1 MNVGNLNLTPLT
13 FDPMNTHTQL
23 LAKPTTE
30 LLSEFGAGKASLGS
44 GSAAALM
51 GLLSCRLIIT
61 VCTKSLEK
69 QELKKEHNNFVYVMN
84 QASGVIYPKLT
95 ELFEKDARDFDEV
108 VRLRILRDKATN
120 TNTKSQFSRQANDLL
135 ETATNNSF
143 EIIEQCFKLVDHGIV
158 VFSSGWHA
166 VRGDSGA
173 AISAG
178 IAGVTSG
185 IFIANLNLK
194 MLKDRKFAAEKI
206 ARCDELY
213 KELTYKQMRAFEC
226 VTSLN
231 SEAISAIQLERATQL
246 ELIKP

>member
-1 MNVGNLNLTPLT
+1 MNV
-13 FDPMNTHTQL
+13 HTQL

-30 LLSEFGAGKASLGS
+30 LLYAFGAGKASPGS

-61 VCTKSLEK
+61 VCVKSLEK
-69 QELKKEHNNFVYVMN
+69 QELKKDHNNLSYVMS
-84 QASGVIYPKLT
+84 QASDVIYPKLND
-95 ELFEKDARDFDEV
+95 LFEKDAKDFDAV
-108 VRLRILRDKATN
+108 VYLRRERDKAKN
-120 TNTKSQFSRQANDLL
+120 INTKSQLSRQANDLL

-143 EIIEQCFKLVDHGIV
+143 EIIDQCFKLVDHGIV
-158 VFSSGWHA
+158 VFNSGWHA

-178 IAGVTSG
+178 IAGITSG

-194 MLKDRKFAAEKI
+194 TLKDRKFAGDKI
-206 ARCDELY
+206 ARCEELY
-213 KELTYKQMRAFEC
+213 KELTHKQTRAFEC

-231 SEAISAIQLERATQL
+231 SEAISAIQLD
-246 ELIKP
+246 LIKA

>member
-1 MNVGNLNLTPLT
+1 MKA
-13 FDPMNTHTQL
+13 TQL

-30 LLSEFGAGKASLGS
+30 LLSDFGAGKASPGS

-61 VCTKSLEK
+61 VCVKSLEK
-69 QELKKEHNNFVYVMN
+69 QELKKDHSAFSYIMN
-84 QASGVIYPKLT
+84 QISEVIYPKLI
-95 ELFEKDARDFDEV
+95 ELFEKDAKDFDEV
-108 VRLRILRDKATN
+108 VRLRIERDKATN
-120 TNTKSQFSRQANDLL
+120 INVKSQFSRQANDLL

-143 EIIEQCFKLVDHGIV
+143 EIIDQCFKLVEHGIV

-173 AISAG
+173 AISTG

-185 IFIANLNLK
+185 IFITNLNLK
-194 MLKDRKFAAEKI
+194 TLKDRKYATEKI
-206 ARCDELY
+206 ARCEELY
-213 KELTYKQMRAFEC
+213 KELTHKQARAFEC

-231 SEAISAIQLERATQL
+231 SEAISAIQLE
-246 ELIKP
+246 LIKP

>member
-1 MNVGNLNLTPLT
+1 MTAP
-13 FDPMNTHTQL
+13 TQL

-30 LLSEFGAGKASLGS
+30 LLSAFGAGKASPGS

-61 VCTKSLEK
+61 VCVKSLEK
-69 QELKKEHNNFVYVMN
+69 QELKKDHNSFSYVMS
-84 QASGVIYPKLT
+84 QASDVIYPKLHD
-95 ELFEKDARDFDEV
+95 LFEKDAKDFDEV
-108 VRLRILRDKATN
+108 VRLRMERDKATN
-120 TNTKSQFSRQANDLL
+120 INTKSQLSRQANDLL
-135 ETATNNSF
+135 ETTTSNSF
-143 EIIEQCFKLVDHGIV
+143 EIIDQCFKLVDHGIV
-158 VFSSGWHA
+158 VFGSGWHA

-194 MLKDRKFAAEKI
+194 TLKDRKFAGEKI
-206 ARCDELY
+206 ARCEELY
-213 KELTYKQMRAFEC
+213 KELTHKQTRAFEC

-231 SEAISAIQLERATQL
+231 SEAISAIQLE
-246 ELIKP
+246 LIKP